1 MRHGGLEFGIRT
13 ARALREIFAEAGI
26 PFVYKTSFDKANRT
40 AGGSYRGVGLARGLE
55 ILRAIRES
63 VACRC

>member
-1 MRHGGLEFGIRT
+1 
-13 ARALREIFAEAGI
+13 LREIFAEAGI